1 MKEERFAVKQALRT
15 CGVKTSSFDGMDEA
29 MSFAKKA
36 VAEDRKTVYAVIEDK
51 ESKKLALV
59 VPDEG
64 GTLVVE
70 SLLGDVRV
78 VKESGCK
85 TRILPEGVP
94 YLTIFEA
101 REDKDVEFFLE
112 LDFWRNSFAGFR
124 KSPRV
129 KATIARLEM

>member
-1 MKEERFAVKQALRT
+1 MKDRRFAVKQALRT
-15 CGVKTSSFDGMDEA
+15 RGIKTSSFDGGEEA

-51 ESKKLALV
+51 ESRKPILV

-64 GTLVVE
+64 EPLVVE
-70 SLLGDVRV
+70 DLLGDVRA
-78 VKESGCK
+78 VKERGRR
-85 TRILPEGVP
+85 TRILPEGAP

-101 REDKDVEFFLE
+101 REDEGVEFFLE
-112 LDFWRNSFAGFR
+112 FDFWMNSFAGFR

-129 KATIARLEM
+129 KATIARLEI